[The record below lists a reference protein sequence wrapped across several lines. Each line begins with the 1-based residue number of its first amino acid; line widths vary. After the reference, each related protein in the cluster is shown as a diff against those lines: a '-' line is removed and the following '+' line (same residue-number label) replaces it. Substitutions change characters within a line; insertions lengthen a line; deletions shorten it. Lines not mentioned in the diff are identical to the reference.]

1 MTATGSWAA
10 ASSVNPNKKGFF
22 MPYPTILFG
31 ILLSSA
37 YGAGYHLFR
46 GGSLRR
52 LVGFLVLAWVGF
64 WGGDMLGWYLGWT
77 IGAVGLLNVGTGTLG
92 AFLLLVVGD
101 FVSRIRIK

>member
-1 MTATGSWAA
+1 
-10 ASSVNPNKKGFF
+10 

-64 WGGDMLGWYLGWT
+64 WGGDVLGWNLGWT
-77 IGAVGLLNVGTGTLG
+77 FGAVGLLNVGTGTLG

-101 FVSRIRIK
+101 FVSRIRIN